1 MPDQN
6 AQARILFRVHIE
18 TELETLA
25 DNHETIIAQYTV
37 QNDSTGRLAAA
48 PHSPHTFIGVG
59 TLRKWGWGLLH
70 RSPIGA
76 KEGEFQTEDGVITFT
91 KR

>member
-59 TLRKWGWGLLH
+59 TLRKWGWASSVKMKL
-70 RSPIGA
+70 
-76 KEGEFQTEDGVITFT
+76 
-91 KR
+91 